1 MALMITSILA
11 FVSTNID
18 DIFLLMLFFG
28 DKRYRTTDIYV
39 GQYLGIIS
47 LIAISLLGSLIGN
60 VIEGKYIG
68 LLGLFPIYLAIRQII
83 DLWSGAGK
91 AVSER
96 SDRTFVTTGFL
107 TVATVTMANGG
118 DNIGTYIPL
127 FAALT
132 PSEKSIMI
140 ALFLLMVFVLV
151 SLARYLTKHPVLAR
165 SISKYGHI
173 VTPVVLFLLGLFIL
187 RENGSFQLMFEGR

>member
-28 DKRYRTTDIYV
+28 DKRYRTADIYV

-83 DLWSGAGK
+83 DLWSGTGK
-91 AVSER
+91 PVSER
-96 SDRTFVTTGFL
+96 SDRTFVTTGFV

-187 RENGSFQLMFEGR
+187 RENGSFQLIFE

>member
-1 MALMITSILA
+1 MALMITSIVA

-28 DKRYRTTDIYV
+28 DRRYRTADIYI

-47 LIAISLLGSLIGN
+47 LIAISVLGSLIGN
-60 VIEGKYIG
+60 VVEGKYIG
-68 LLGLFPIYLAIRQII
+68 LLGLFPIYLAIRQLT
-83 DLWSGAGK
+83 DLWRGTTNTG
-91 AVSER
+91 SEG
-96 SDRTFVTTGFL
+96 SEQPFVTTGFL

-151 SLARYLTKHPVLAR
+151 SLARYLTKHPALAR

-173 VTPVVLFLLGLFIL
+173 ATPVVLFLLGLYIL
-187 RENGSFQLMFEGR
+187 RENGSFQLVG